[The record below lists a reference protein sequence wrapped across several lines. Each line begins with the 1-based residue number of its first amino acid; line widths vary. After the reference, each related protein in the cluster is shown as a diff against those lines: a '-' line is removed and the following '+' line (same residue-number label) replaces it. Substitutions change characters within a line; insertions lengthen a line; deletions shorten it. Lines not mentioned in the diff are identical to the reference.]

1 MQPNKPHLVLTGG
14 MVGADA
20 LTGFVFDPSKNHA
33 GCGICGE
40 VFQSNLDR
48 LQTPTYEEYMRALD
62 KRTEWRIKH
71 ARTHT
76 PAQHRQLHIS
86 GLFALPEAATKLAAF
101 GIIPL
106 TDTVRHDEIGHALFE
121 APRAPTDDAS
131 GT

>member
-1 MQPNKPHLVLTGG
+1 
-14 MVGADA
+14 MVGSEG

-40 VFQSNLDR
+40 VFQSILDR
-48 LQTPTYEEYMRALD
+48 LQWPTYEEWQRALD
-62 KRTEWRIKH
+62 MRTEWRIKH
-71 ARTHT
+71 ARTHSS
-76 PAQHRQLHIS
+76 AQHRQLKES
-86 GLFALPEAATKLAAF
+86 GLFALPEAAGKLASF

-106 TDTVRHDEIGHALFE
+106 TDTILHDEVAHALLE